1 MKRVVPVL
9 ALVVVLLVLLLVPP
23 LVSIGRYKSRIT
35 QLVSTSLGRPVRLS
49 SAELRLLPRP
59 GFVITDLTVEEDP
72 AYGAEPV
79 LHATTV
85 VASIRLLSLWRGR
98 LELSRISVDEA
109 SLNVVRNA
117 EGHWNLDPFVRAAI
131 TKGAPQGPAPPTPPY
146 LEATNSRINVKKGIE
161 KLPYSLVNADLSF
174 WQENGGE
181 WRVRLRGQPART
193 DVSLDLA
200 DTGIVRLEGRLHR
213 AVESN
218 QMPIHLDIDWREAQ
232 LGQLSRLVLGSDPGW
247 RGALTGQMQ
256 VDGTVETAQV
266 KARLAATGVHRA
278 EFAPPDALDFD
289 ANCNFTYHYFARS
302 VEKLSCDSPLGEG
315 HIVLTGDLPG
325 DQPARFSVEAQR
337 VPVSAGLD
345 VLRTLRSGF
354 NSDLEASGTMSGQIA
369 YDPTAANADAAQN
382 PSPHTRPSRKL
393 KKSLP
398 KEPRSS
404 LSGSLTVSGLRLSG
418 GGLSQPL
425 QAAKSITLQPAESGD
440 GQPDALTATIP
451 VQAGGSV
458 PMTVGVQF
466 ASAGYQAT
474 LRGSVS
480 LSRLRE
486 LARMAGIADVTV
498 LEGLAGEPATLD
510 LRAEGS
516 WLPAPSSP
524 PPPAAIAGPSAASLA
539 GSLDGTLSLRD
550 ADTDQL
556 SGTVTLHDA
565 NWRSDILANH
575 VSIEQAV
582 LHLGDE
588 SIVWDPIQFSEGPV
602 KGTASF
608 QPAPLTCPA
617 DKECLPQLDLR
628 FEALDAAQLQAALLG
643 ARQQSTVI
651 SELIQRFS
659 ASSAPA
665 WPRINSSVTVDHFRL
680 GPVTIDDAS
689 ITLRVLPDGVEFT
702 NVAGGLLGG
711 HLSATGKLTKG
722 DKPSYTLQGQFE
734 KASPQAVCRLFAL
747 RCTGGLIDAQGRVE
761 LAGFTDR
768 DLAASVNGSLHFEW
782 RHGSLGGPSVP
793 ASVSKELVRFDRW
806 TADARIAANEVSISS
821 SEVQHATNKTGI
833 DATVTFADTPSVRFA
848 VSRTTQS
855 ARQ

>member
-131 TKGAPQGPAPPTPPY
+131 TKGAPQGQAPPPPPPY

-213 AVESN
+213 AAESN
-218 QMPIHLDIDWREAQ
+218 QMPVHLDIDWREAQ

-256 VDGTVETAQV
+256 VDGTVEAAQV

-369 YDPTAANADAAQN
+369 YDPTADAAQN
-382 PSPHTRPSRKL
+382 PSPHARPSKKRNP
-393 KKSLP
+393 KSLP
-398 KEPRSS
+398 SEPRSA

-425 QAAKSITLQPAESGD
+425 QAAKAITLQPAESVN
-440 GQPDALTATIP
+440 GQPNALTTTIP

-466 ASAGYQAT
+466 AAAGYQAT

-486 LARMAGIADVTV
+486 LARTAGIADVTA

-510 LRAEGS
+510 LHAEGS

-524 PPPAAIAGPSAASLA
+524 PPPEPIAGSSAASLA
-539 GSLDGTLSLRD
+539 GTLDGTLALRD
-550 ADTDQL
+550 ADTDRL

-582 LHLGDE
+582 LHLGNE
-588 SIVWDPIQFSEGPV
+588 NMVWDPIEFSEGPV

-608 QPAPLTCPA
+608 QPAPLRCPA
-617 DKECLPQLDLR
+617 HKECLPQLDLR
-628 FEALDAAQLQAALLG
+628 FAVLDAAQLQAALLG

-651 SELIQRFS
+651 SELIDRFS
-659 ASSAPA
+659 ASSVPA
-665 WPRINSSVTVDHFRL
+665 WPRIDSSVTADHFRL
-680 GPVTIDDAS
+680 GPVTIDDAA
-689 ITLRVLPDGVEFT
+689 IALRVLPDGVEFT
-702 NVAGGLLGG
+702 NFEGSLLGG
-711 HLSATGKLTKG
+711 HFSATGKLTKG

-747 RCTGGLIDAQGRVE
+747 RCTGGSIDAQGRVE

-768 DLAASVNGSLHFEW
+768 DLAASANGSLHFEW
-782 RHGSLGGPSVP
+782 HHGSLGGPSVP
-793 ASVSKELVRFDRW
+793 ASVSKELARFDRW
-806 TADARIAANEVSISS
+806 TADARIAANEANIAS
-821 SEVQHATNKTGI
+821 SEIQQAAHKTGV
-833 DATVTFADTPSVRFA
+833 DATVTFADSPSVRFA
-848 VSRTTQS
+848 ASRTTQS
-855 ARQ
+855 ARH